1 MKGISQEAE
10 QILME
15 RFGHD
20 GIIALATCTDNI
32 PHVRSVD
39 AYYDDGAFYVLTHG
53 LSGKMRQIGENPV
66 VAVSGE
72 WFTAHGR
79 AVNLGWFGKKENGA
93 VARKMKTVFAAW
105 IDNGHNNFEDR
116 NTCILRIDL
125 TDGVLFSRGTRY
137 ELDFRNKASVPD
149 TDR

>member
-1 MKGISQEAE
+1 MKGISREAE

-15 RFGHD
+15 RFGRD
-20 GIIALATCTDNI
+20 SIIALATCTENI

-39 AYYDDGAFYVLTHG
+39 AYYDEGAFYVLTHG
-53 LSGKMRQIGENPV
+53 LSGKMQQIGKNPV

-79 AVNLGWFGKKENGA
+79 AVNLGWFGKKENEVIA
-93 VARKMKTVFAAW
+93 QKMKILFAAW
-105 IDNGHNNFEDR
+105 IDNGHNDFEDR

-125 TDGVLFSRGTRY
+125 TDGVLFSQGTRY
-137 ELDFRNKASVPD
+137 ELDFQNKESVPD